1 MGKVTGVWVTL
12 FGVSECAEE
21 GLYDVW
27 SGGVCLVCVRGVV
40 DGAVT
45 VLELPVAEMG
55 YVGVVLLCPIQR
67 ACRRQ
72 GKRGPGVG

>member
-1 MGKVTGVWVTL
+1 MGEVTGVWVTL

-27 SGGVCLVCVRGVV
+27 SGGVCLVCARGVV

-55 YVGVVLLCPIQR
+55 W
-67 ACRRQ
+67 
-72 GKRGPGVG
+72 

>member
-1 MGKVTGVWVTL
+1 MVVDTVGVGCQICGAIVGEVTGVWVTL

-27 SGGVCLVCVRGVV
+27 SRGACLVCARGVV

-55 YVGVVLLCPIQR
+55 W
-67 ACRRQ
+67 
-72 GKRGPGVG
+72 